1 MGNER
6 RYICKDPRQISG
18 SRNISY
24 TRYSKK
30 RFTQTFDL
38 SLGLRNVLTEKAWE
52 IAVLGLG
59 NEAGIKRGKRR
70 KGKRKGRKRQK
81 IEGKE
86 EGKKRAH
93 SPFLRHPFYGRLFR
107 RLT

>member
-1 MGNER
+1 M
-6 RYICKDPRQISG
+6 
-18 SRNISY
+18 
-24 TRYSKK
+24 
-30 RFTQTFDL
+30 F
-38 SLGLRNVLTEKAWE
+38 LGLRNVLTEKAWE
-52 IAVLGLG
+52 NAVQGLG

-81 IEGKE
+81 IEGRE

-93 SPFLRHPFYGRLFR
+93 SPFLRHPFYGRLLR

>member
-1 MGNER
+1 MKGGIYAKTLAKFQVR
-6 RYICKDPRQISG
+6 GIFPIRD
-18 SRNISY
+18 
-24 TRYSKK
+24 TSKK

-52 IAVLGLG
+52 NAVLGLG

-70 KGKRKGRKRQK
+70 KGNRKGRKRQK